1 MKASSLVVG
10 ESNAFKKLNRQ
21 VQQLAGSTR
30 NVLIDGEP
38 GVGKTTVARH
48 IHMSGK
54 SGGKPFITLDAWL
67 TPDEEIKAILFR
79 DEMKRELELPARQ
92 IPEIVDGSTLYIKE
106 AEEMSF
112 SNQSRIA
119 RYLEGRKGRQKTRVI
134 ATMKEPLEKC
144 FEAGMLIEPLFKQ
157 LSTFE
162 KLSVPPLRERP
173 EDIPALAEH
182 FTADTSRELGVRVK
196 TLDAN
201 TLDFLAKFDWKDN
214 VRGLKA
220 VIDKSVFQSEGEA
233 LTLPREILDEKSHL
247 QGIINNIDSK
257 KRFSMD
263 LALENIEKILLQ
275 RMLNVF
281 GYNQS
286 RVAEALGIT
295 EGNLRYRLKKYRIP
309 SSRQR

>member
-1 MKASSLVVG
+1 MKSSSLVVG
-10 ESNAFKKLNRQ
+10 ESNAIKKLNRQ

-38 GVGKTTVARH
+38 GVGKTTVARQ
-48 IHMSGK
+48 IHTSGK
-54 SGGKPFITLDAWL
+54 SAGKPFITLDSWL
-67 TPDEEIKAILFR
+67 TPDDEIKAILFR
-79 DEMKRELELPARQ
+79 DEMKREQDLPARQ
-92 IPEIVDGSTLYIKE
+92 IPELVDGSTLYIKE

-144 FEAGMLIEPLFKQ
+144 FEAGLLIEPLFKQ

-173 EDIPALAEH
+173 EDIPSLADH
-182 FTADTSRELGVRVK
+182 FTGEACRELGVRMK

-220 VIDKSVFQSEGEA
+220 VIDKSVHQTEGEA

-263 LALENIEKILLQ
+263 LALENIEKLLLQ

-309 SSRQR
+309 SSRER